1 MTRKYRRRAIICK
14 TLSILLTVAPLITY
28 VIMGLIDNTIE
39 LKDNKYFSL
48 TFHSLSGLEWKAVS
62 NACVFNNF
70 NVVDYEW
77 LEQKTYPPR
86 QLNRIKSIKGDV
98 LVTFRKNP
106 NPVRVQLCDDDQFA
120 NIIREFITEVIQK
133 GVTDTNGI
141 MMAIMEWILRNMI
154 IIGNVDVFM
163 ILRRD

>member
-1 MTRKYRRRAIICK
+1 M
-14 TLSILLTVAPLITY
+14 
-28 VIMGLIDNTIE
+28 
-39 LKDNKYFSL
+39 
-48 TFHSLSGLEWKAVS
+48 
-62 NACVFNNF
+62 NNF
-70 NVVDYEW
+70 NVVDFEW

-106 NPVRVQLCDDDQFA
+106 NPVHLKVCDDQLFERIVSD
-120 NIIREFITEVIQK
+120 FITDTIHA
-133 GVTDTNGI
+133 GVSDTNGI

-163 ILRRD
+163 ILNNKFQIGDNGQWYIKQEK